1 MFGILRDKL
10 SKAIKAISE
19 KFKAKE
25 EEKEEPK
32 PEALEELEQ
41 IKKEV
46 EKKEIKG
53 VLITYFVHGTTTDN
67 ENGIATGWAQGE
79 LSKLG
84 LKQAK
89 ELGEVV
95 GNKYF
100 DVVFCSD
107 LKRAVDSANL
117 AFEGKYKIVT
127 DKRLREINY
136 GDFTKKPSKE
146 FKNKMIEYVN
156 QPFPNGESYKDV
168 EKRIADF
175 LNYLHDNYYRKHI
188 AIVAHQA
195 PQLALEV
202 LLNGKTWEQAIKED
216 WRVQNKWQPGWDYEL
231 KEKIELVGEKPR
243 IEQPKIEKP
252 HEIEKKEAP
261 KPKPK
266 PEKSFISK
274 IFEKAVKT
282 VTERKLE
289 EKDLLPV
296 LDELEMD
303 LIEADVAIE
312 VAERIKTDLLKELEG
327 KEIKRGRENEEIVA
341 AFKHSLLGIL
351 DVPTVD
357 LEKLAQNKKP
367 VVLLFLGFNGSGKT
381 TSIAKVANFLKE
393 RGHTTVLAA
402 GDSWRA
408 AAIEQ
413 LEEHGNKIGVKV
425 IKHNYGAD
433 PAAVVYDA
441 IEHAKSKGVEYVLA
455 DSAGRVHTNQNLMQE
470 LSKMVRVNKPDLKIL
485 IIDSMT
491 GNDALEQA
499 RAFGAVGVDA
509 VIFTKVDV
517 NEKGGAI
524 LSVTNELRKPI
535 LFLGVGQEYGD
546 FEKFDAEKF
555 VDRVL
560 G

>member
-10 SKAIKAISE
+10 SKAIKSISE

-32 PEALEELEQ
+32 PAEQ
-41 IKKEV
+41 PME
-46 EKKEIKG
+46 
-53 VLITYFVHGTTTDN
+53 
-67 ENGIATGWAQGE
+67 
-79 LSKLG
+79 
-84 LKQAK
+84 
-89 ELGEVV
+89 
-95 GNKYF
+95 
-100 DVVFCSD
+100 
-107 LKRAVDSANL
+107 
-117 AFEGKYKIVT
+117 
-127 DKRLREINY
+127 
-136 GDFTKKPSKE
+136 
-146 FKNKMIEYVN
+146 
-156 QPFPNGESYKDV
+156 
-168 EKRIADF
+168 
-175 LNYLHDNYYRKHI
+175 
-188 AIVAHQA
+188 
-195 PQLALEV
+195 
-202 LLNGKTWEQAIKED
+202 
-216 WRVQNKWQPGWDYEL
+216 
-231 KEKIELVGEKPR
+231 EKIEAPR
-243 IEQPKIEKP
+243 EEEEQKIPEP
-252 HEIEKKEAP
+252 TLHEIEKKEAP
-261 KPKPK
+261 KPKAK

-282 VTERKLE
+282 VTERKLD
-289 EKDLLPV
+289 EKDLMPV
-296 LDELEMD
+296 LSELETD

-312 VAERIKTDLLKELEG
+312 VAERIKVDLLKELAG

-441 IEHAKSKGVEYVLA
+441 IEHAKSKGIEYVLA

-524 LSVTNELRKPI
+524 LSVTNELKKPI
-535 LFLGVGQEYGD
+535 LFLGVGQGYGD

-555 VDRVL
+555 VNRVL
-560 G
+560 D

>member
-1 MFGILRDKL
+1 MFGILKDKL

-32 PEALEELEQ
+32 PEALEEPEQ

-136 GDFTKKPSKE
+136 GDFTQKPSKE

-351 DVPTVD
+351 DVPAID
-357 LEKLAQNKKP
+357 LEKLAETKKP
-367 VVLLFLGFNGSGKT
+367 AVLLFLGFNGSGKT

-393 RGHTTVLAA
+393 RGHTIVLAA

-524 LSVTNELRKPI
+524 LSVTNELKKPI
-535 LFLGVGQEYGD
+535 LFLGVGQGYGD
-546 FEKFDAEKF
+546 FEKFDAERF
-555 VDRVL
+555 VNRVL

>member
-25 EEKEEPK
+25 EEKKEPK
-32 PEALEELEQ
+32 PERLELEQ

-46 EKKEIKG
+46 GKKEIKG
-53 VLITYFVHGTTTDN
+53 VLITYFAHGTTTDN
-67 ENGIATGWAQGE
+67 ENGIATGWASCE
-79 LSKLG
+79 LSNTG
-84 LKQAK
+84 VRQAK
-89 ELGEVV
+89 ELGETIA
-95 GNKYF
+95 NKEF
-100 DVVFCSD
+100 DVVFSSD
-107 LKRAVDSANL
+107 LKRAIDSANL
-117 AFEGKYKIVT
+117 AFEGKYKTIT

-136 GDFTKKPSKE
+136 GDFSQKPSKE

-202 LLNGKTWEQAIKED
+202 LLNGKTWERAIKED
-216 WRVQNKWQPGWDYEL
+216 WRAQNKWQPGWDYEL
-231 KEKIELVGEKPR
+231 KEKIELVDK
-243 IEQPKIEKP
+243 KP
-252 HEIEKKEAP
+252 HEIEKKEAQ

-266 PEKSFISK
+266 LEKKSFISK

-282 VTERKLE
+282 VTERKLDE
-289 EKDLLPV
+289 NDLLPV
-296 LDELEMD
+296 LSELETD

-312 VAERIKTDLLKELEG
+312 VAERIKADLLKELAG
-327 KEIKRGRENEEIVA
+327 KEIKRGRENEEIVT
-341 AFKHSLLGIL
+341 AFKCSLLGIL

-413 LEEHGNKIGVKV
+413 LEEHGNNIGVKV

-441 IEHAKSKGVEYVLA
+441 IEHARAKGIEYVLA

-470 LSKMVRVNKPDLKIL
+470 LQKMVRVNKPDLNIL

-509 VIFTKVDV
+509 VIFTKIDV

-524 LSVTNELRKPI
+524 LSVTNELKKPI
-535 LFLGVGQEYGD
+535 LFLGVGQGYGD

-555 VDRVL
+555 VNRVL
-560 G
+560 D